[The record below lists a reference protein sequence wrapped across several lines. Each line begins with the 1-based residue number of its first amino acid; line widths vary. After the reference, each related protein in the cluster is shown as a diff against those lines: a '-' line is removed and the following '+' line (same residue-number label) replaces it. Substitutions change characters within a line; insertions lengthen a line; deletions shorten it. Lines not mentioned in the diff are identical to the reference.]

1 MTASLCDILPSAAA
15 LLGVPGAQDVLG
27 LRERSAARR
36 VVVVLVDGLGLHLLP
51 LVAPH
56 APLLAAVLAG
66 STGQLTP
73 LECTFPSTTP
83 TSLVSLGTGVE
94 PGQHGILGFTLNVPG
109 TDRVLTHI
117 LWGDDPQ
124 VRTWQPVPTWFER
137 CAAAGVSTAVVLP
150 AEFRGS
156 GLTRAAYRGARFV
169 GVRPG
174 ADPAV
179 RIERA
184 LRRSGTGL
192 VYGYTSVLDT
202 AAHLHGIASVQW
214 QQAAAEVDALLTRIV
229 ETLPADTLLL
239 VTADHGG
246 LDLGPDGRLDLA
258 DEPELRDGVR
268 VLAGEPRVRYL
279 HTVAGAADDVLAGW
293 RERLGPGA
301 LVLGRDDAI
310 DDGWF
315 GAVADAHRAR
325 IGDVVVICQGD
336 TAVFDSE
343 REPPEVTTLVGFH
356 GSDSPVETAIPLI
369 ALGG

>member
-1 MTASLCDILPSAAA
+1 MTTSLRDVLPSAAA
-15 LLGVPGAQDVLG
+15 VLGVPGAVDVLQ
-27 LRERSAARR
+27 LRQFTNARR

-51 LVAPH
+51 LAAPH
-56 APLLAAVLAG
+56 APLLASVLAG
-66 STGQLTP
+66 RTGRLTP

-83 TSLVSLGTGVE
+83 TSLVSFSTGVD

-109 TDRVLTHI
+109 SDRVLTHI
-117 LWGDDPQ
+117 LWRDDPP

-137 CAAAGVSTAVVLP
+137 CTAAGVPTTVVLP
-150 AEFRGS
+150 AEFKGS
-156 GLTRAAYRGARFV
+156 GLTRAAYRGARFA

-174 ADPAV
+174 EDPAV

-184 LRRSGTGL
+184 LRRSRTGL

-202 AAHLHGIASVQW
+202 AAHVHGIASEQW
-214 QQAAAEVDALLTRIV
+214 QQAAAAVDALLARIL
-229 ETLPADTLLL
+229 TGLPADTLLL

-258 DEPELRDGVR
+258 DQPHLRDGVR

-279 HTVAGAADDVLAGW
+279 HTVDGAAEDVAARW
-293 RERLGPGA
+293 RERLGPDT
-301 LVLGRDDAI
+301 LVQSRDEAVDA
-310 DDGWF
+310 GWF

-325 IGDVVVICQGD
+325 IGDVVVICRGA

-343 REPPEVTTLVGFH
+343 REPPELTTLVGFH
-356 GSDSPVETAIPLI
+356 GSDSAVETAIPLI